1 MSTSWLFQVDL
12 KTAEK
17 GKASPDWSLS
27 MHYSDLS
34 RRSPRAPWQYDGT
47 SQDPPKHAISFEV
60 NTFKSGRTFY
70 HFTKSTRDMT
80 S

>member
-1 MSTSWLFQVDL
+1 MSTSGLFQVDL

-34 RRSPRAPWQYDGT
+34 KGHREPHDNTMVRPRIHP
-47 SQDPPKHAISFEV
+47 
-60 NTFKSGRTFY
+60 NTQ
-70 HFTKSTRDMT
+70 
-80 S
+80 